1 MIVCS
6 TGALGQHAAKPIMG
20 ETVLL
25 SLELRVPSL
34 LRVDAF
40 LFAARDFRP
49 GFERPRGGSLSSAI
63 LYVAIVAIWACV
75 LIPRWLR
82 RDSARPS
89 SGTAPEAVP
98 SHVADGDAAP
108 DPAGF
113 DEWDERRTRAGRRPD
128 TAVPVARDQGM
139 AEGPPEAD
147 DAPSPR
153 TPEESRQRMLA
164 ARRRLLITLLAL
176 EIAACAL
183 VLLRTAAVW
192 VAVPPSVMLFGYL
205 MLLREAAR
213 ADAERARREEEAA
226 YAPARARARARAR
239 AAQRAAASPRT
250 VAPPAP
256 PAAPRPDEFQDLG
269 HGRDFAPGLAGK
281 YTTSNTEAIDA
292 SAEDEGYY
300 DQYQHRLR
308 AVGD

>member
-1 MIVCS
+1 
-6 TGALGQHAAKPIMG
+6 
-20 ETVLL
+20 L
-25 SLELRVPSL
+25 S
-34 LRVDAF
+34 
-40 LFAARDFRP
+40 AARAFDP
-49 GFERPRGGSLSSAI
+49 VLERPRGGPLSGAI

-82 RDSARPS
+82 RDSARS
-89 SGTAPEAVP
+89 VSGTAPETMP
-98 SHVADGDAAP
+98 SHVAGGDAAP
-108 DPAGF
+108 DAAELH
-113 DEWDERRTRAGRRPD
+113 DRDERPTRTDGRPE
-128 TAVPVARDQGM
+128 TAVPVARGQGM
-139 AEGPPEAD
+139 AEEPPTAD
-147 DAPSPR
+147 DAPPSL

-164 ARRRLLITLLAL
+164 ARRRLLVTLLAL

-183 VLLRTAAVW
+183 VLLSMAAVW
-192 VAVPPSVMLFGYL
+192 VTIPPSVMLFGYL

-226 YAPARARARARAR
+226 AAYARARARARAR
-239 AAQRAAASPRT
+239 AQAAQRAAALART

-256 PAAPRPDEFQDLG
+256 PVAPRPDEYRDLG

-281 YTTSNTEAIDA
+281 YTTSNAEAIDA
-292 SAEDEGYY
+292 SEEDDQGHY

>member
-1 MIVCS
+1 V
-6 TGALGQHAAKPIMG
+6 
-20 ETVLL
+20 
-25 SLELRVPSL
+25 
-34 LRVDAF
+34 F
-40 LFAARDFRP
+40 LFAARAFDP
-49 GFERPRGGSLSSAI
+49 VLERPRGGLLSSAI

-89 SGTAPEAVP
+89 SDTAPETMS
-98 SHVADGDAAP
+98 SHVAGDDAAP
-108 DPAGF
+108 DTAGF
-113 DEWDERRTRAGRRPD
+113 DEQDERPTRTDRHPE
-128 TAVPVARDQGM
+128 TAVPVARGQGM
-139 AEGPPEAD
+139 PEEPPGAD
-147 DAPSPR
+147 DAPPPLAS
-153 TPEESRQRMLA
+153 EESRQRMLA

-183 VLLRTAAVW
+183 VLLRMAAMW
-192 VAVPPSVMLFGYL
+192 VVLPPSIMLFGYL

-213 ADAERARREEEAA
+213 ADAEHAHREEDAA
-226 YAPARARARARAR
+226 YAHARARAQARARAR
-239 AAQRAAASPRT
+239 AAQRTAAPTRT

-256 PAAPRPDEFQDLG
+256 PAAPRPDEYQDLG

-281 YTTSNTEAIDA
+281 YTASNAETIDA
-292 SAEDEGYY
+292 SEEDDEDYY